1 MEQYLNKIY
10 KNLKNINKVLN
21 ILRFFSWIFS
31 ILLIFSFF
39 TEVKNKSI
47 ICIILIIFTF
57 LSILLRIKEEKEKQK
72 IIVRI
77 VKILEKDIQFWQK
90 QKLEYERT
98 QRKITEKRKEKLSWL
113 TKQIEALEDIE
124 EKFYGIEKQDWLSKK
139 IFLIKREI
147 QKDQSWIEKFKN
159 C

>member
-39 TEVKNKSI
+39 TEIKNKGI

-57 LSILLRIKEEKEKQK
+57 LSILLCIKEEKEKQK

-77 VKILEKDIQFWQK
+77 IKILEEDIEFLEEQK
-90 QKLEYERT
+90 VEYETT
-98 QRKITEKRKEKLSWL
+98 QRKITEKRKEKSSLL
-113 TKQIEALEDIE
+113 IKKKENN
-124 EKFYGIEKQDWLSKK
+124 WLSKK
-139 IFLIKREI
+139 IFLIKRDI
-147 QKDQSWIEKFKN
+147 QKDKSWIEKFKN

>member
-98 QRKITEKRKEKLSWL
+98 QRKITKKRKEKSSLL
-113 TKQIEALEDIE
+113 IKKKENN
-124 EKFYGIEKQDWLSKK
+124 WLSKK
-139 IFLIKREI
+139 IFLIKRDI
-147 QKDQSWIEKFKN
+147 QEKKSWIEKFKN